1 MMFAVPGAPVS
12 VKAVSLGPQSV
23 VVSWLDPL
31 NINGHLQH
39 STVYMKTMENG
50 RQSTQSF
57 KVYPN
62 SGPLHQVAGGGAAT
76 VGGRAC
82 H

>member
-31 NINGHLQH
+31 NINGQLQH

-62 SGPLHQVAGGGAAT
+62 SGPPYQVAGSGAT
-76 VGGRAC
+76 VGGRSC

>member
-31 NINGHLQH
+31 NINGQLQH

-62 SGPLHQVAGGGAAT
+62 QVAGGGAT